1 MNLSNKILLSA
12 LTGLVLL
19 GLTATIISEAALD
32 NLGRK
37 ESDLI
42 RATLLSEKAEKLR
55 NLVEAATGAAEAMYQ
70 RADLPENE
78 RRQMAMSQIKVM
90 RYNTKDY
97 IWINDLQGVMLMH
110 PADPKLVNRNL
121 SDLKDVNGK
130 RFIQEFIT
138 VCQADG
144 RGTVDYMW
152 PKPGEKDPV
161 PKRVYIQLFKPW
173 GWIIG
178 TGVYTDDVE
187 KAVAE
192 NEKQFAATIAH
203 QRMLM
208 MGGVALV
215 MILLGLVLI
224 KFTRATTAPLQRSV
238 AFIQA
243 LSRGDLTQHID
254 IQRRDEI
261 GLLAEAL
268 NQLVADLA
276 KMMREID
283 NGTITLNA
291 ASGELGA
298 VSEQMRQG
306 AGDTSAKA
314 SSVAAAAEQ
323 MSANMTS
330 VAASSEQAAT
340 GVNMVATAA
349 EEMSATVREIAQNSE
364 KARTITSAAVLKS
377 QSMSL
382 KMDELRGAAAEINKV
397 TEAITEISEQT
408 NLLALNATIE
418 AARAGEA
425 GKGFAVVANEI
436 KELARQTA
444 QATLEIK
451 QRIDGIQTSTGETV
465 GQIKHV
471 AQTIHE
477 VNEIVA
483 AIATAVEEQSAATRE
498 IAGNASQAS
507 QGIQEV
513 NGHVAQS
520 STVAGEISREIAVVN
535 GSANEMATSSSQVLL
550 SSQDLQKLAG
560 RLKKVVAQFTLP
572 AARFDIAAVK
582 TAHMQWRTRLEA
594 LLHGRQALETKEV
607 TSHHECTFGKWFD
620 GTDGKVLRDIPV
632 YGVVGRHHEAVHSLA
647 RQIIDLYHR
656 GETQQSLKLMV
667 SFETERERLFA
678 SLDELYLA

>member
-1 MNLSNKILLSA
+1 MNLSRKILLST

-19 GLTATIISEAALD
+19 GLTAIIISETAL
-32 NLGRK
+32 NSLARK

-42 RATLLSEKAEKLR
+42 RATLMSEKAEKLR

-70 RADLPENE
+70 RADLPESE
-78 RRQMAMSQIKVM
+78 RQQMAMSQIKAM

-130 RFIQEFIT
+130 RFIQEFIN
-138 VCQADG
+138 VCQAKG
-144 RGTVDYMW
+144 QGTVDYMW
-152 PKPGEKDPV
+152 PKPGEKEPT
-161 PKRVYIQLFKPW
+161 PKLVYIQLFKPW

-178 TGVYTDDVE
+178 TGVYTNDVE
-187 KAVAE
+187 TMVSD
-192 NEKQFAATIAH
+192 NNKQFTAAISH
-203 QRMLM
+203 QRTM
-208 MGGVALV
+208 
-215 MILLGLVLI
+215 LLGSIGLLLIVLSMVVV
-224 KFTRATTAPLQRSV
+224 KLTRAMIAPLHRSV

-243 LSRGDLTQHID
+243 LSSGDLTQKIE
-254 IQRRDEI
+254 IKQKDEI
-261 GLLAEAL
+261 GQLGKAL
-268 NQLVADLA
+268 NQLVVDLG

-283 NGTITLNA
+283 NGSITLIA
-291 ASGELGA
+291 ASSELGT

-306 AGDTSAKA
+306 AEQTSGKA
-314 SSVAAAAEQ
+314 SSVATAAEQ

-330 VAASSEQAAT
+330 VAASSEQAAN

-364 KARTITSAAVLKS
+364 KARAITGDAVSKS

-382 KMDELRGAAAEINKV
+382 KLDELGVAAAEISKV
-397 TEAITEISEQT
+397 TEAIAEISEQT

-444 QATLEIK
+444 HATLEIK
-451 QRIDGIQTSTGETV
+451 QRIGGIQASTGETV

-471 AQTIHE
+471 MGIIHE
-477 VNEIVA
+477 VNEIVTV
-483 AIATAVEEQSAATRE
+483 IATAVEEQSTATQE
-498 IAGNASQAS
+498 IAGNVSQAS

-513 NGHVAQS
+513 NGHVSQS
-520 STVAGEISREIAVVN
+520 STVANEISKEIAVVN
-535 GSANEMATSSSQVLL
+535 GSADEMATSSSQVFI

-572 AARFDIAAVK
+572 PSRFDIGAVK
-582 TAHMQWRTRLEA
+582 SAHLQWRTRLEA
-594 LLHGRQALETKEV
+594 LLHGRQALKAQEV
-607 TSHHECTFGKWFD
+607 TSHHECAFGKWYD
-620 GTDGKVLRDIPV
+620 GAGSKTLKDISV
-632 YGVVGRHHEAVHSLA
+632 FGVVGRHHEAVHGLA
-647 RQIIDLYHR
+647 RQIVELHHR
-656 GETQQSLKLMV
+656 GEAQQAAKLMA
-667 SFETERERLFA
+667 SFETVREQLFA